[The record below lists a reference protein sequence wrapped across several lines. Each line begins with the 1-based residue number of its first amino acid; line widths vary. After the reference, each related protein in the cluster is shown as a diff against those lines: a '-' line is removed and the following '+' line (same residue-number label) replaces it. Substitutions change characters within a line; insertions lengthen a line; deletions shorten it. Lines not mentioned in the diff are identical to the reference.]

1 MDSRTH
7 LDRALF
13 QLTPTRTRFDL
24 VLFYKGKNEKLASGL
39 FEPFISHLKVAS
51 DEISV
56 GGYSI
61 SLQPPVP
68 NAHWFTKATFERF
81 VRFVSMPAVL
91 EQFVSL
97 EREILQIEKS
107 VLANEVSETNLG
119 GRQEEVHGS
128 VANGHMGKSSDSS
141 KLKGELD
148 RKGKTLPEENS
159 KTQLH
164 RLLETRKTLLRKEQ
178 AMAYARGL
186 VAGFAME
193 NMDDLISFAEAFG
206 ASRLREACFNF
217 IELFK
222 KKHADHLWM
231 EELAAV
237 KACSSAEFSLLGTSG
252 IVLANEISNPN
263 PVSNESLEASKSH
276 PINQTATLDPNK
288 VVNLSASDHR
298 TPSTATKYQ
307 MPIHWP
313 NQMPQYMYN
322 FPGLLQQL
330 PSYQGYPFHPM
341 QPAPLHHPR
350 KTHESLNRNQKS
362 SLAKN
367 EKLPNG
373 KEDEYSGEDGQTE
386 SSASDSGSNSH
397 MVRRNM
403 VQRDRNHPSSDHSSR
418 RKHRKKSSKKIVIR
432 NINYIT
438 PKRRDGEQV
447 SEGSSLDEDD
457 FNDKVSFGEKI
468 EDAVGSMDACYNL
481 NSGDEKGVGA
491 DKGHYSTNGSQ
502 KQNFSDDLEVGIS
515 KGGNIGDNWEVF
527 QKVLMK
533 NGNAS
538 AEGLQTKASTP
549 AIKLESEKV
558 VKQQMVSV
566 DSFVVKERDENRESR
581 VKLELDDFVNE
592 ESFHPLMKSSNCMD
606 EVLLNP
612 RRLEKSGNELGDILS
627 PCVEESSII
636 KSGKEEDWFIVNH
649 SGKPEHQDSTNGQI
663 IFDGDQVLPFKG
675 DNFYH
680 QMSKKDIVTD
690 DSFMVHARPE
700 LDDQYDSQWKTE
712 ISMIADLTS
721 ASKPENGTAGDSQD
735 KNKVLGSHEP
745 DDLYMVL
752 RWDAGFESTRDSMTL
767 DYGIDISM
775 TEGNGR
781 NTDVEGREYAE
792 KKLPLDGQKTTV
804 KNSDNCRTKK
814 PVKEA
819 RSKLLHGSLV
829 KSRAETM
836 TRSEKPSSLVNRAG
850 VQKSKLEKEEEIR
863 KKMEELL
870 IQRQKRIA
878 ERTAAGGH
886 APAVSKKAISEGKTT
901 KNYIK
906 PDKNK
911 NLSTARATDQASA
924 VKLRAS

>member
-1 MDSRTH
+1 MGDSRTH

-39 FEPFISHLKVAS
+39 FEPFISHLKVAR

-81 VRFVSMPAVL
+81 VRFVSTPAVL
-91 EQFVSL
+91 ERFVSL

-128 VANGHMGKSSDSS
+128 SDSS

-148 RKGKTLPEENS
+148 RKDETLPEENS

-164 RLLETRKTLLRKEQ
+164 QLLETRKTLLRKEQ

-217 IELFK
+217 IELCK

-276 PINQTATLDPNK
+276 LINQTATLDPNK
-288 VVNLSASDHR
+288 VVNLSASDHQ

-307 MPIHWP
+307 MPIQWP

-322 FPGLLQQL
+322 FPGLVQQL

-341 QPAPLHHPR
+341 QPVPLPYPR
-350 KTHESLNRNQKS
+350 NTHQSLNRNQTS
-362 SLAKN
+362 SLGKN

-386 SSASDSGSNSH
+386 SSASDSGSDSH

-403 VQRDRNHPSSDHSSR
+403 VQQDRNHPSADHSSR
-418 RKHRKKSSKKIVIR
+418 RKHRKKSSKTIVIR

-438 PKRRDGEQV
+438 PKRRDGEKGQV
-447 SEGSSLDEDD
+447 SDGSSLHEDD

-468 EDAVGSMDACYNL
+468 EDAVSSMDECCNL
-481 NSGDEKGVGA
+481 NSGDEKGIGA
-491 DKGHYSTNGSQ
+491 DRGHYSTNGSH

-538 AEGLQTKASTP
+538 VKGVETNASTP
-549 AIKLESEKV
+549 AIELESEKV
-558 VKQQMVSV
+558 VKQQMVSA
-566 DSFVVKERDENRESR
+566 DSFVVKERNENKESR

-592 ESFHPLMKSSNCMD
+592 ESFHPLMKSNNCMD
-606 EVLLNP
+606 EVFLNP

-649 SGKPEHQDSTNGQI
+649 SGKPEHQDSTNGQT

-675 DNFYH
+675 DNSYH
-680 QMSKKDIVTD
+680 QMSKDIVTD

-700 LDDQYDSQWKTE
+700 LDGQYDSQWKTE

-721 ASKPENGTAGDSQD
+721 ASKPENGSADDSQD

-752 RWDAGFESTRDSMTL
+752 QRDAGFESTRDSMTL

-792 KKLPLDGQKTTV
+792 KKLPLDGQKTIV

-836 TRSEKPSSLVNRAG
+836 TRSEKPSSLVNRTR

-863 KKMEELL
+863 KKMEEIL

-878 ERTAAGGH
+878 ERTVAGGH
-886 APAVSKKAISEGKTT
+886 ASAVSNKAISESNTT
-901 KNYIK
+901 KNSVK

-911 NLSTARATDQASA
+911 NLSTARATDRASA